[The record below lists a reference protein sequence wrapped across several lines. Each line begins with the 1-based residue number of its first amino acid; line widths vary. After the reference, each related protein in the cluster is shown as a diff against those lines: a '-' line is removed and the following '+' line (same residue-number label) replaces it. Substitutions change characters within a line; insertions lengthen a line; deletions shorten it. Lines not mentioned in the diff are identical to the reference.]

1 MRVTKSILIRG
12 NANRIFD
19 LVTTA
24 KYWPQWHSATVSVSG
39 AIENPMKLGDK
50 IRERA
55 RIAGM
60 EAEGDWT
67 VAELERPTRVVLK
80 MPATRLGDLQISYHF
95 TPRTEGIEY
104 SRELEFD
111 ASKLP
116 ALIPVSLVER
126 QMVSDSEEALKRL
139 KALIERMD
147 GSD

>member
-1 MRVTKSILIRG
+1 MRVTKNILLRG

-24 KYWPQWHSATVSVSG
+24 KYWTQWHPATVGVSG
-39 AIENPMKLGDK
+39 AIEHPMQLGDK

-55 RIAGM
+55 RIAGI

-80 MPATRLGDLQISYHF
+80 MLGTRLGDLQISYRFVPRGEDVEF
-95 TPRTEGIEY
+95 T
-104 SRELEFD
+104 RELEFD

-116 ALIPVSLVER
+116 ALIPASLVER
-126 QMVSDSEEALKRL
+126 QMDSDSAEALKRL
-139 KALIERMD
+139 KALIERII
-147 GSD
+147 

>member
-1 MRVTKSILIRG
+1 VRVTKNILIRG

-24 KYWPQWHSATVSVSG
+24 KYWTQWHPATVSVSG
-39 AIENPMKLGDK
+39 AIDQPMQLGDK

-80 MPATRLGDLQISYHF
+80 MLATRLGDLQITYRFATRGDEIEF
-95 TPRTEGIEY
+95 T
-104 SRELEFD
+104 RELEFD

-116 ALIPVSLVER
+116 AMIPASLVEK
-126 QMVSDSEEALKRL
+126 QMDSDSEEALKKL
-139 KALIERMD
+139 KALIERLI
-147 GSD
+147 